1 MRVILQEKSNLGK
14 VGDQVMV
21 RPGFARN
28 FLLPTQKA
36 VLATPKNL
44 ATFEIR
50 RAELEK
56 VAEEK
61 FQAAEARAAK
71 LAELNVEISANASE
85 EGKLFGSIGPR
96 DVADAVTAAGV
107 AVEKSEVSMPQ
118 GPIRNIG
125 EYTVAVHV
133 HSDLTAEVKLNVVIA
148 K

>member
-1 MRVILQEKSNLGK
+1 
-14 VGDQVMV
+14 
-21 RPGFARN
+21 
-28 FLLPTQKA
+28 
-36 VLATPKNL
+36 LATPKNL